1 MKRTKKLIKDLVL
14 LRAPEHIYIVL
25 TLVKVGALIVGATAG
40 YYLHETLN

>member
-1 MKRTKKLIKDLVL
+1 MKRTKKLIKDIVL

-25 TLVKVGALIVGATAG
+25 GLVKVGALITGVATG

>member
-1 MKRTKKLIKDLVL
+1 MKRTKKLIKDIVL

-25 TLVKVGALIVGATAG
+25 ALVKVGALIAGAAAG